1 MFENCLFTG
10 NTALWGGGFGMYIPS
25 EPNVVDATNSLN
37 FRNCCWSSN
46 KGLLGSAV
54 SLHYWHTHAA
64 GVKMQVKF
72 SACKFNDNKYN
83 ESIKIST
90 VQQELDLFGTGAFY
104 ANGIP
109 VEFEESV
116 EFLTILVQR

>member
-46 KGLLGSAV
+46 
-54 SLHYWHTHAA
+54 
-64 GVKMQVKF
+64 
-72 SACKFNDNKYN
+72 
-83 ESIKIST
+83 
-90 VQQELDLFGTGAFY
+90 
-104 ANGIP
+104 
-109 VEFEESV
+109 
-116 EFLTILVQR
+116 